1 MNQKLSD
8 WASIAEIISSVA
20 VVVTLIYLSVQVRDG
35 TRATQ
40 AASVQAAS
48 GLDQEFLLALG
59 ADSELAQI
67 WSTYQVAP
75 ETLSPPEQ
83 LRGQYM
89 LASLLRRLESIYFQ
103 NRLGTISEE
112 TWASRESM
120 FAYIANS
127 PGYSTYMESPVAVF
141 MDGEF
146 IEYMRQLRSGN

>member
-20 VVVTLIYLSVQVRDG
+20 VVVTLIYLSVQVRDD

-40 AASVQAAS
+40 AASLQAAS
-48 GLDQEFLLALG
+48 GLDQEFLLVLG

-89 LASLLRRLESIYFQ
+89 LASLLRRLENIYFQ

-120 FAYIANS
+120 FAYVANS
-127 PGYSTYMESPVAVF
+127 PGYST
-141 MDGEF
+141 
-146 IEYMRQLRSGN
+146 